1 MSQVKKGSRVS
12 VFYTGKF
19 KDGTVFEKNIGQD
32 PLVFSVGKGK
42 VIKGFENAVMG
53 MKLGQTKTAV
63 FKPSE
68 AYGPKDPA
76 FIHTVR
82 AAEIP
87 AGTELA
93 IGTEVSFT
101 NQDNAR
107 IAGVITAIEGD
118 EVTIDDNHPLA
129 GRSLTFEIRIA
140 AIK

>member
-19 KDGTVFEKNIGQD
+19 KDGTVFERNIGQA

-42 VIKGFENAVMG
+42 VIKGFEKAVIG

-68 AYGPKDPA
+68 AYGPKDP
-76 FIHTVR
+76 FLVSTVP
-82 AAEIP
+82 ANEIP
-87 AGTELA
+87 AGSEIQIGREL
-93 IGTEVSFT
+93 SFT
-101 NQDNAR
+101 GKDGAL
-107 IAGVITAIEGD
+107 IEGVITGIDGD
-118 EVTIDDNHPLA
+118 KITVDNNHPLA
-129 GRSLTFEIRIA
+129 GRSLIFEIKID